1 MNRSFWLPVYT
12 LWRRDLIRFWRERTR
27 VLGFLGTPVIF
38 WLIVG
43 SGFGDMAYFFPGTL
57 TLSVMFSAIFSM
69 MSLIEDR
76 REGFLLSMMV
86 SPAPRA
92 SMVLGKVLG
101 SSTLA
106 WIQALILLAFLPLA
120 GFTVTL
126 PLLAKLAGTLFLIA
140 FTFTSLGFLF
150 AWKLDSTQGFHAI
163 MNLVL
168 FPLWMVSGSLFT
180 MAQAHGPMQWLMRAN
195 PLTYAVA
202 AIRRILN
209 PALTDGSPELR
220 LSILVTLACGIS
232 LWLVSTLV
240 ASSKT
245 TRSQA

>member
-1 MNRSFWLPVYT
+1 MSSSFWLPVYT

-57 TLSVMFSAIFSM
+57 TLSVMFSALFSM

-106 WIQALILLAFLPLA
+106 WMQALVLLAFLPLA
-120 GFTVTL
+120 GFSVT
-126 PLLAKLAGTLFLIA
+126 PLLLAQLAGTLFLIA
-140 FTFTSLGFLF
+140 FAFTSLGFLF
-150 AWKLDSTQGFHAI
+150 AWKMDSTQGFHAI

-195 PLTYAVA
+195 PLTYSVA

-220 LSILVTLACGIS
+220 LSILVTLVCGVA
-232 LWLVSTLV
+232 LWLLSTLV
-240 ASSKT
+240 AGSKT

>member
-1 MNRSFWLPVYT
+1 MTFWLPVYT

-27 VLGFLGTPVIF
+27 VLGFLGTPLIF

-43 SGFGDMAYFFPGTL
+43 SGFGDMGFYYPGTL
-57 TLSVMFSAIFSM
+57 TLTVMFSAIFSM

-76 REGFLLSMMV
+76 REGFLLSMLV

-106 WIQALILLAFLPLA
+106 WLQSVVLLVFLPLA
-120 GFTVTL
+120 GYPVSL
-126 PLLAKLAGTLFLIA
+126 HLLAQLAAVLFLIA

-150 AWKLDSTQGFHAI
+150 AWKMDSTQGFHAI

-168 FPLWMVSGSLFT
+168 FPLWMVSGSLFS
-180 MAQAHGPMQWLMRAN
+180 MQQAHGWMQWLMRVN
-195 PLTYAVA
+195 PLTYSVA
-202 AIRRILN
+202 AIRRLLE
-209 PALTDGSPELR
+209 PSVADGSPALAV
-220 LSILVTLACGIS
+220 SVAVTLGCGLA
-232 LWLVSTLV
+232 LWIASTAAASQKVS
-240 ASSKT
+240 
-245 TRSQA
+245 RSNA